1 MKVIRVTKDATNR
14 IDAIFV
20 GQNMLF
26 VNPDFGLVALADR
39 YDTESNEWD
48 KKTIHHWKIER
59 SEQISKAVIEKT
71 ITDYYSQYK
80 AYLPTSHVFNYIFE
94 ESKPQHTLP
103 YIVNIKL
110 ERR

>member
-1 MKVIRVTKDATNR
+1 MEVIRVTKTARNR
-14 IDAIFV
+14 IDAIFT
-20 GQNMLF
+20 GCKMF
-26 VNPDFGLVALADR
+26 FFNPDFGLVAIANR

-59 SEQISKAVIEKT
+59 SEQISKEVIEKT
-71 ITDYYSQYK
+71 ITKYYSQYK
-80 AYLPTSHVFNYIFE
+80 VYFPISHEFNYIFE

-103 YIVNIKL
+103 YIIDIKL